1 MQNPGGEGMR
11 VRYADG
17 TFREL
22 TKDEIAELEALA
34 HDAPVQ
40 PPTEAER
47 LEALESAV
55 LEILGVTTND

>member
-22 TKDEIAELEALA
+22 TKDEIDDLEALA
-34 HDAPVQ
+34 QNTQVPL
-40 PPTEAER
+40 PTTEER
-47 LEALESAV
+47 LEALESVV